1 MFNTNNILSFILCL
15 CDSLLFVF
23 LLNHFKIDN
32 RRKWL
37 TDLFLTIGITIL
49 VFTLTILGVAPHLKI
64 LLLTIVLFTCT
75 YLYDF
80 KWEYRFILVV
90 FYHFIIISIEL
101 IVVSF
106 VVNTLNISIDD
117 FSINY
122 TSSIFLLGLISK
134 FFTFMSMILFSKI
147 LKPANVMLPLAI
159 NALFVGIL
167 LISIV
172 SMILLF
178 YLSIVIGSQNINNI
192 FFLICSLIIL
202 IDIGMICL
210 YLSLNKYNLKIQK
223 EEVQRVYNKLN
234 ERYLEKNQ
242 LQNQLVSEMWH
253 DMNNHISTLKLMYIS
268 ENRDSIDYLN
278 SIENKMK
285 SIPNT
290 IKTGNNLADIIF
302 NEKSSEANLYKI
314 DFDVKS
320 ILPPVLHIDNTD
332 FSSILFNTI
341 DNAIEANINLEN
353 NHKYIYIEMY
363 PKGNFLYYKIKNS
376 YNSKINKG
384 AAKKILR
391 KKDYIRSGYGI
402 SIVRDIVYKLN
413 GNIKVESTNNEFTV
427 IIILNLN
434 D

>member
-1 MFNTNNILSFILCL
+1 MFNTNNTLSFILCL
-15 CDSLLFVF
+15 FDSLLFVF
-23 LLNHFKIDN
+23 LLNHFKIDDK
-32 RRKWL
+32 RRWF

-49 VFTLTILGVAPHLKI
+49 VFTLTIFGVAPHLKI
-64 LLLTIVLFTCT
+64 LLLTIVLFICT

-101 IVVSF
+101 IIVSF

-134 FFTFMSMILFSKI
+134 FFTFMGMILFSKI

-167 LISIV
+167 LISII

-178 YLSIVIGSQNINNI
+178 YLSIIIGSQNINNI

-202 IDIGMICL
+202 IDIGVICL

-223 EEVQRVYNKLN
+223 EEVKRVYNKLN
-234 ERYLEKNQ
+234 KRYLEKNQ
-242 LQNQLVSEMWH
+242 LQNQLMSEMWH
-253 DMNNHISTLKLMYIS
+253 DMNNHINTLKLMYIS
-268 ENRDSIDYLN
+268 ENSDSIDYLS

-285 SIPNT
+285 LIPNT
-290 IKTGNNLADIIF
+290 IKTGNSLADIIF
-302 NEKSSEANLYKI
+302 NEKSSEAILYNI

-320 ILPPVLHIDNTD
+320 ILPPVLDIDNTD

-341 DNAIEANINLEN
+341 DNAIEANINIEN
-353 NHKYIYIEMY
+353 GHKYIYIEMY

-376 YNSKINKG
+376 YNSKISNG
-384 AAKKILR
+384 ATKKILR
-391 KKDYIRSGYGI
+391 KKDYIKSGYGM

-413 GNIKVESTNNEFTV
+413 GNIKIESTDHEFIVT
-427 IIILNLN
+427 IILNLN
-434 D
+434 G

>member
-1 MFNTNNILSFILCL
+1 MFNTSNILSFILCL
-15 CDSLLFVF
+15 FDALLFVF
-23 LLNHFKIDN
+23 LLNHFKIDDKKRWFTN
-32 RRKWL
+32 
-37 TDLFLTIGITIL
+37 LFLTIGITIL
-49 VFTLTILGVAPHLKI
+49 VFALTIFGVAPHLKI
-64 LLLTIVLFTCT
+64 LLLTIVLFICT

-80 KWEYRFILVV
+80 KWEYRLILVV

-101 IVVSF
+101 IVFSF

-134 FFTFMSMILFSKI
+134 FFTFIGMLLFSKI

-159 NALFVGIL
+159 NALFAGIL

-178 YLSIVIGSQNINNI
+178 YLSIVIGSQNISNI
-192 FFLICSLIIL
+192 FFLICSLMIF
-202 IDIGMICL
+202 IDIGVICL

-234 ERYLEKNQ
+234 ERYLQKNQ
-242 LQNQLVSEMWH
+242 LQNKRISEMWH
-253 DMNNHISTLKLMYIS
+253 DMNNYIHTLKLMYAS
-268 ENRDSIDYLN
+268 ENSGSIDYLN
-278 SIENKMK
+278 SIEHNMK

-290 IKTGNNLADIIF
+290 IKTGNNLGDIIF
-302 NEKSSEANLYKI
+302 NEKSSEANLYHI

-320 ILPPVLHIDNTD
+320 VLPPVLDIDDTD

-341 DNAIEANINLEN
+341 DNAIEANINIEN
-353 NHKYIYIEMY
+353 DHKYIYIEMY

-376 YNSKINKG
+376 YDPKINEGPK
-384 AAKKILR
+384 KKILR
-391 KKDYIRSGYGI
+391 KKDYIRSGYGM

-413 GNIKVESTNNEFTV
+413 GDIRVDHTDDEFTV
-427 IIILNLN
+427 TIILNLN